1 LPKVSISP
9 ALALFLFIS
18 CSTAFAQIDSAI
30 FSIKASLHKGF
41 IIPHSDSLKKAA
53 DGAYPFMMEL
63 DASWLDYSQKG
74 WGSANCYR
82 NSGLILGYV
91 DFGNPEVLGQGSYFM
106 LYTEP
111 QLTFSKLSFSFTGAA
126 GIIYLN
132 TVYDRE
138 ENPTNLFYSNPFSG
152 LIRAGFT
159 GTYTPKEHLQFSLSA
174 NFNHISNGR
183 TRIPNYGMNF
193 PTAALSVI
201 YRFQQTTLQAQAR
214 IKTFDPILHYAVN
227 IFTAHRL
234 VNAAYESFGKE
245 RMLGINFSVS
255 RHFNHCSSWVAGTE
269 VSYDKSIPETG
280 AQFGY
285 DSSPWIASLIGG
297 HSLSLG
303 RTSFSQLLGVYMYK
317 DYDNSHAIFQRYIL
331 DYGLTKK
338 LRVGFSLKAHLEVAE
353 MLDAR
358 LGITF

>member
-1 LPKVSISP
+1 MFSVRHLTIV
-9 ALALFLFIS
+9 LL
-18 CSTAFAQIDSAI
+18 CSLSTLVYAQVDSAT
-30 FSIKASLHKGF
+30 FFIKASVHKGF
-41 IIPHSDSLKKAA
+41 IIPHSDSLKAAA
-53 DGAYPFMMEL
+53 DGAYPFMAEL
-63 DASWLDYSQKG
+63 DFSWLDYSQKG
-74 WGSANCYR
+74 WASANCYR
-82 NSGLILGYV
+82 KSGIILGYA
-91 DFGNPEVLGQGSYFM
+91 DFGNPTVLGEGSYFM

-111 QLTFSKLSFSFTGAA
+111 QLTYSKLSLSFTGAA

-138 ENPTNLFYSNPFSG
+138 ENPSNLFYSNTFSG

-159 GTYTPKEHLQFSLSA
+159 GTYALKKNLQLSLSA

-193 PTAALSVI
+193 PTAALSITYLIQPV
-201 YRFQQTTLQAQAR
+201 TLQAQAR
-214 IKTFDPILHYAVN
+214 IKTFDPRLHYS
-227 IFTAHRL
+227 IDLFTANRL
-234 VNAAYESFGKE
+234 VNAAYESYGKE
-245 RMLGINFSVS
+245 RMMGLSLNVS
-255 RHFNHCSSWVAGTE
+255 KHFNHCSSWVAGTE
-269 VSYDKSIPETG
+269 ISYDQSLPETG

-285 DSSPWIASLIGG
+285 DSSPWIASLMGG

-303 RTSFSQLLGVYMYK
+303 RTSFSQLLGVYLYK
-317 DYDNSHAIFQRYIL
+317 DYDNSHIVFQRYVL
-331 DYGLTKK
+331 DYSLTRH